1 MLKLSHVW
9 LVEAPSSRLL
19 CPLLCLDYSLSTSLI
34 FDTERGFRLILGFPC
49 LGTGISLFLRNPQGI
64 LFIPKLSLPF
74 GSSYHQ

>member
-9 LVEAPSSRLL
+9 LVEAPSSWLL

-49 LGTGISLFLRNPQGI
+49 LGTGIRLFLRNPQGI
-64 LFIPKLSLPF
+64 LFIPELSIPF